1 MRHRYQSI
9 LDSSIQRGDSLVWC
23 TGTELGILPSMKAR
37 KPGLNAKDRRGA
49 HYQDHPLHRDMKLYD
64 IICLHLHSSI
74 FIVKQEKCKEM
85 KNLRRAHVLTKHCY
99 YKILQLEKYLYVKEN
114 IIKTIWLILLAV
126 PLLGIDRIPTKWHP
140 GLKWE
145 NDLLPIQCLCF
156 CHISQLCCLLRY
168 RCIFEVKLF

>member
-1 MRHRYQSI
+1 MHAIDINQS
-9 LDSSIQRGDSLVWC
+9 LIQVYKGVIRLFDVPAQSLEFCPIW
-23 TGTELGILPSMKAR
+23 

-85 KNLRRAHVLTKHCY
+85 KNLRRAHVLTKRCY